1 MGPIIVYTNDP
12 KKIILTK
19 EEFEKYMQEAYDQ
32 GYWRGAAISHI
43 PFITYNDKETIPAIQ
58 WKDYI
63 TTTTSNLKVGDTI

>member
-1 MGPIIVYTNDP
+1 MKPIIIYTSDSD
-12 KKIILTK
+12 KLVFTK

-43 PFITYNDKETIPAIQ
+43 PFVYNNDKVMPAIQ

-63 TTTTSNLKVGDTI
+63 TTTTSNLKVGDKV